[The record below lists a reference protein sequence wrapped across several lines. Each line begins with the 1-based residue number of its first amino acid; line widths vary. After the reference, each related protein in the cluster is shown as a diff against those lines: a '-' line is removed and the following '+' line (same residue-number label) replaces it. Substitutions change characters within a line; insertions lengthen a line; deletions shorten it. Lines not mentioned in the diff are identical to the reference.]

1 MTTARSRAPVSR
13 YALVAVL
20 ATSLLAAC
28 GYRPRGSVELPAD
41 FRSIHVQAPVEISD
55 ELAIFLDSGGARVV
69 PTQGDSDA
77 VIKVT
82 SENYDRRVVTVDATT
97 GKAREF
103 ELLYTLNFSVRL
115 RDGTMLIPSEHLVI
129 RRIYIFDPDAV
140 IGATQNVATLQ
151 RDMRRDAAERIIRL
165 TEAALGK

>member
-41 FRSIHVQAPVEISD
+41 FRDIHVQAPVDISD
-55 ELAIFLDSGGARVV
+55 ELAIFLDSGGARLV
-69 PTQGDSDA
+69 PTPGDSDA
-77 VIKVT
+77 IIKVT
-82 SENYDRRVVTVDATT
+82 SEKYEQRVVTVDATT

-129 RRIYIFDPDAV
+129 RRVYIFDPDAV